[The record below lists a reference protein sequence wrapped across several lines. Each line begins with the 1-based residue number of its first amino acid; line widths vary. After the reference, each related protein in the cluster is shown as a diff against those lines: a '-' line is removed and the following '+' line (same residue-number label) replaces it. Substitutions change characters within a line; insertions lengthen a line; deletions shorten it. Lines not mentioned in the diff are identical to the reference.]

1 MANVLYSG
9 SLTERDICSRG
20 NVTLIPGVY
29 NLIGEVVVKADEKI
43 GLGRGSAATQGDAIG
58 RFFALFKDTE
68 GNEIENGKL
77 RCQLVSS
84 QDMPIGSRPIALD
97 LDLVQLMNGEV
108 TPSERYPLPFDNTL
122 LTKDRKFQFY
132 IKNCGEE
139 AITLDAKASKAIMDV
154 TKAIV

>member
-1 MANVLYSG
+1 M
-9 SLTERDICSRG
+9 
-20 NVTLIPGVY
+20 
-29 NLIGEVVVKADEKI
+29 VKADEKI

-58 RFFALFKDTE
+58 RFFAIFKDTD

-97 LDLVQLMNGEV
+97 LDLIQLMNGEV
-108 TPSERYPLPFDNTL
+108 TPSERYPLPFDNVL
-122 LTKDRKFQFY
+122 LTKDRKFQFI
-132 IKNCGEE
+132 IKNCGETE
-139 AITLDAKASKAIMDV
+139 IELDAEASRVIMDI

>member
-9 SLTERDICSRG
+9 SLTQRDICSKG
-20 NVTLIPGVY
+20 NVQLLPGVY

-43 GLGRGSAATQGDAIG
+43 GLGRGSAATLEAAVG
-58 RFFALFKDTE
+58 RFFALFKDTD

-84 QDMPIGSRPIALD
+84 QDIPIGARPIAID
-97 LDLVQLMNGEV
+97 VDLVQLMNGEV
-108 TPSERYPLPFDNTL
+108 TPSERYPLPFDNIM

-132 IKNCGEE
+132 IKNCDDT
-139 AITLDAKASKAIMDV
+139 AVTLDAEASKVIMDI
-154 TKAIV
+154 TKAII